1 MIKPTCFSKKPEV
14 LPLQKEIFFIARFGC
29 VDVHGSFSTC
39 GMKVSCMVSGLSISI
54 TGPSTCGICGSL
66 FYNLCWILIFLFS
79 LIYVIEILFFRR
91 KTRRFCESYSRAFI
105 KLKCEHH
112 CKEILQWQNIEKS
125 TRKLQTSVTILIL
138 QVKLLTDFIKA
149 SIFNIKNLKNT

>member
-1 MIKPTCFSKKPEV
+1 MNFSERKKKKAVRKCEPRSSDLVKEPSAFTLQFACNLKVQQQVIATLTLPSSSAFSPTSLDQVNILLVLFSEEYTLGVKINMIKPTCFSKKPEV

-66 FYNLCWILIFLFS
+66 FYNLC
-79 LIYVIEILFFRR
+79 
-91 KTRRFCESYSRAFI
+91 
-105 KLKCEHH
+105 
-112 CKEILQWQNIEKS
+112 
-125 TRKLQTSVTILIL
+125 
-138 QVKLLTDFIKA
+138 
-149 SIFNIKNLKNT
+149 